1 LIEYV
6 IMLHVLGAAVWTGGH
21 LVLTLGFLPKALRE
35 RDPEPIRFFESRYER
50 IGIPA
55 LLIQVV
61 TGVVLAFHYLPSF
74 SSWFTLDNHLSTHI
88 VVKLA
93 LLLGTLGLALHARLR
108 LIPNLAEDNLR
119 YLAGHIVAVTVL
131 SVLFVLVGVG
141 VRTGG
146 LF

>member
-1 LIEYV
+1 LIKYV
-6 IMLHVLGAAVWTGGH
+6 IMLHVLGATVWTGGH
-21 LVLTLGFLPKALRE
+21 LILTLGFLPKALRD
-35 RDPEPIRFFESRYER
+35 RDPETIRFFESRYER

-61 TGVVLAFHYLPSF
+61 TGIVLAFYYLPSF
-74 SSWFTLDNHLSTHI
+74 GSWFALDNHLSTHI
-88 VVKLA
+88 VLKLI
-93 LLLGTLGLALHARLR
+93 LLGITLGLALHARLR
-108 LIPNLAEDNLR
+108 LIPNLGEDNLR
-119 YLAGHIVAVTVL
+119 FLAGHIVTVTVV

>member
-1 LIEYV
+1 MIKYV
-6 IMLHVLGAAVWTGGH
+6 IMLHVLGATVWTGGH

-50 IGIPA
+50 VGIPA

-61 TGVVLAFHYLPSF
+61 TGFILAFHSLPSF
-74 SSWFTLDNHLSTHI
+74 SSWFAFDNHMSTHI
-88 VVKLA
+88 VLKLA
-93 LLLGTLGLALHARLR
+93 LLACTLGLALHARLR
-108 LIPNLAEDNLR
+108 LVPNLAEDNLR
-119 YLAGHIVAVTVL
+119 YLAGHIIAVTIL

-141 VRTGG
+141 IRTGG